1 MNTIKPG
8 AASELNDA
16 GVLFLKMP
24 LLHSESLEVH
34 EWNVAA
40 SQVGNRAMCI
50 QLTRLFLQG
59 RTQVTSKAISR
70 SCKCLAVSRSGTLHW
85 VGTVPRRKSNTWPAQ
100 RGGLTEY

>member
-16 GVLFLKMP
+16 EVLFLKMP

-40 SQVGNRAMCI
+40 RWA
-50 QLTRLFLQG
+50 
-59 RTQVTSKAISR
+59 
-70 SCKCLAVSRSGTLHW
+70 
-85 VGTVPRRKSNTWPAQ
+85 TVPCASS
-100 RGGLTEY
+100 